1 MSFSTR
7 AFLLLVLVNVCR
19 AGWFFGPSATATG
32 CKQTALDAAMNGDLK
47 GIQSCLNVGWDVNA
61 KSNVGWTALH
71 FAAKF
76 DKVDVIAALIKAGAD
91 VNAKDNN
98 GWTALHHKA
107 VCFVVKCRVNVI
119 AALIKADANVNAKAN
134 NGWTALQTA
143 AKYGNMNAVAALIKA
158 GADVNARDNGGFTV
172 LAIATSK
179 RYNYA
184 TSKRYSEIATVLIDS
199 GATTDSKGRD
209 LLQAAKKGELKHV
222 QEALKANA
230 NIETKSK
237 DGYTALI
244 YAVAKGHIDIVNFLV
259 DAGAD
264 VNAHDIDG
272 VTVLEFATKK
282 GYSEIATVLI
292 DSGAISGLNNK
303 ENEAKTRSSH
313 SSKKS
318 KRKKREKKASKCKLL
333 LYHSFIFFKLTHIFF
348 YYLFFGAPNFLRMF

>member
-1 MSFSTR
+1 MCTATITFRYTLIHRYIIHTIQYPSTSSTRFSYRHLLNLSSSITCIPTHGAHIEKDQFLHSVKKSLTIVSCILDIYCYCSEQFTMSFSTR

-19 AGWFFGPSATATG
+19 AGWFFGPSATTG
-32 CKQTALDAAMNGDLK
+32 SK
-47 GIQSCLNVGWDVNA
+47 GI
-61 KSNVGWTALH
+61 
-71 FAAKF
+71 
-76 DKVDVIAALIKAGAD
+76 
-91 VNAKDNN
+91 
-98 GWTALHHKA
+98 
-107 VCFVVKCRVNVI
+107 
-119 AALIKADANVNAKAN
+119 
-134 NGWTALQTA
+134 
-143 AKYGNMNAVAALIKA
+143 
-158 GADVNARDNGGFTV
+158 
-172 LAIATSK
+172 
-179 RYNYA
+179 
-184 TSKRYSEIATVLIDS
+184 
-199 GATTDSKGRD
+199 D

-264 VNAHDIDG
+264 VNAHDNDG
-272 VTVLEFATKK
+272 VTVLEFATQK

-303 ENEAKTRSSH
+303 ENGAKTKTRSSH

-333 LYHSFIFFKLTHIFF
+333 LYHSFIFFKLTHILFF
-348 YYLFFGAPNFLRMF
+348 FPYLFFSVPPEFLAYVLILFQLVLQHWVNFLNQKISTQKKLLNGTHFII